1 MIKSIQQKNKPKMG
15 KKKKLILRSSHRE
28 NNLDDDLK
36 TKKQSIDNNNYHGID
51 QLCEDEIFH
60 ILEFVDTN
68 FLISVGMILSEQF
81 YRTALKI
88 PKNIKIISGT
98 GLESVMDRMK
108 SPHLRNI
115 TELSFFFVRSIERAE
130 QTILFREGYEN
141 LKNLTC
147 LLIMSSLTKA
157 GLKYISESF
166 ANLTDLGLYY
176 NSIGDDDIRFIVD
189 SKILKN
195 LKILELAN
203 CELHQEGARLLS
215 LSENMKNL
223 TKLNVMDNLFGDNGL
238 KYIADSLYLM
248 NLTHLNAMRND
259 IGDKGIIALSQSK
272 NLSRLRFLSLMG
284 NYRIGNE
291 GVKSLVYACGVN
303 FQRLQILEL
312 GQNSITDEGAKYFL
326 HNDNIF
332 NNLLELDLSHTRI
345 HEMQQKIPEK
355 LPNLKIFS
363 YGMNEVIKR

>member
-1 MIKSIQQKNKPKMG
+1 
-15 KKKKLILRSSHRE
+15 
-28 NNLDDDLK
+28 
-36 TKKQSIDNNNYHGID
+36 
-51 QLCEDEIFH
+51 
-60 ILEFVDTN
+60 
-68 FLISVGMILSEQF
+68 
-81 YRTALKI
+81 
-88 PKNIKIISGT
+88 
-98 GLESVMDRMK
+98 
-108 SPHLRNI
+108 
-115 TELSFFFVRSIERAE
+115 
-130 QTILFREGYEN
+130 
-141 LKNLTC
+141 
-147 LLIMSSLTKA
+147 MSSLTKA